1 MYVFLRELDGNTGK
15 VFHRSYRCMGLA
27 TRWTLRCRAC
37 RVGPEQRA
45 VREAPARP
53 LQGAV
58 QAACGACEGL
68 ADDASRSECV

>member
-1 MYVFLRELDGNTGK
+1 MAAVAIHGK
-15 VFHRSYRCMGLA
+15 AQLGL
-27 TRWTLRCRAC
+27 
-37 RVGPEQRA
+37 VGPEQRA